1 VFDYFRQANAS
12 TTRKFGGLGLGLAI
26 VRHLVELHGGTVH
39 VESPGVGQG
48 SNGPATADAPQPT
61 TNQDSRFP
69 EMSLDL
75 SDIKILVDDDTD
87 TQVLLPFCWAVWGK

>member
-1 VFDYFRQANAS
+1 MCLTTSKPNS

-26 VRHLVELHGGTVH
+26 VRHLVELWWMIH

-48 SNGPATADAPQPT
+48 SNLYGPATADAPQPT

-75 SDIKILVDDDTD
+75 SDIK
-87 TQVLLPFCWAVWGK
+87 F